1 MPRSK
6 KLITKND
13 MKKYIKENGVSLS
26 RDYLKEKYKELY
38 GEVPKASMKKAD
50 IWEAICK
57 KAKVMDIYEENK
69 EENFGVSTFDLE
81 AMLNIDKTQRKK
93 LEKRDILKVAY
104 YKTVRNSGGFS
115 IDVPCY
121 DLGHLH
127 TLDKEKFYEIAAKC
141 VKKQATAKQ
150 LEALEKARKKYN
162 ETINCLHCGRNFYKR
177 DLNEEGLCKD
187 CEKQL
192 VVIKEIKSLLE
203 TKNRYVILDTE
214 TTGLGSEDK
223 IIEIAIIDLDGN
235 ELLNTRV
242 KTDVKI
248 SKEAASVHGI
258 NEEDLANAPEFNDII
273 EDIEKVLEDKVAL
286 IFNEEFDVRMLRQ
299 SGYKKRIHSK
309 CLMNLYMEY
318 VNSDKR
324 ISLTNAMK
332 YEKVKLI
339 QDHSAKGDC
348 ICCLELMKAIVKNNK

>member
-1 MPRSK
+1 MG

-13 MKKYIKENGVSLS
+13 MKKYIKENGVYLS

-38 GEVPKASMKKAD
+38 GEAAKASMKKAD
-50 IWEAICK
+50 IWKAICK
-57 KAKVMDIYEENK
+57 KAQVMDIYEENK

-104 YKTVRNSGGFS
+104 YKTVKNSGGFS
-115 IDVPCY
+115 ILVPCY
-121 DLGHLH
+121 DLAHLH
-127 TLDKEKFYEIAAKC
+127 TLDKEKFYDMAAKC

-150 LEALEKARKKYN
+150 LEALEKARKKSA
-162 ETINCLHCGRNFYKR
+162 ESRICSHCGRSFPKKY
-177 DLNEEGLCKD
+177 LNEERLCKD
-187 CEKQL
+187 CREHL
-192 VVIKEIKSLLE
+192 GAIKEIKNLLDN
-203 TKNRYVILDTE
+203 KNRYVILDTE
-214 TTGLGSEDK
+214 TTGLSNDDK

-242 KTDVKI
+242 KTDVEI

-258 NEEDLANAPEFNDII
+258 SQEDLANAPEFNEII
-273 EDIEKVLEDKVAL
+273 KDIEEVLEDKIAL
-286 IFNEEFDVRMLRQ
+286 IFNEEFDIRMLRQ

-318 VNSDKR
+318 AISDKW